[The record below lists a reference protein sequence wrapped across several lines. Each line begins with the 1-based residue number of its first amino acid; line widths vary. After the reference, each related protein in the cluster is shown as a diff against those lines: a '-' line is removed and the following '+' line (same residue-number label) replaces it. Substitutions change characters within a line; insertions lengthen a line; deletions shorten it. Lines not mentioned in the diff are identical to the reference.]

1 MSRRVAPPA
10 ALLAAVLCG
19 SIAMSRPASAQV
31 ALENIAV
38 HGYGGWSFGRT
49 TANDNANW
57 FLFGH
62 QRGDYSHVE
71 YALNVAIPVTDRL
84 TIDAQ
89 PFWHAG
95 HHANQTSSGI
105 DYVFAEW
112 KFSDFLR
119 LRAGSVK
126 QPFGIYTEV
135 FDVGTVRPFAALP
148 QGVYGAGGMIGKA
161 YSGLGFT
168 GSTFTGGGWGFG
180 YDIYGGGLETFEM
193 DVPLQVAR
201 EGADTSRALNLAQS
215 RALRD
220 VIGGRFILYTPI
232 DGLSLGVSGYTGTRP
247 LTIEQRRNTVG
258 AQAEFLNDRW
268 SVRGEWVQSTDS
280 KLQEASGAYGELA
293 LRLTAGWQV
302 AGLYSTQRTSLF
314 SANQAAL
321 DANIAR
327 APKLLDHD
335 EMGAGINYWFT
346 PNFVLKTSVHW
357 VEGNRYAFPDPV
369 RLRSIVANGRLT
381 DKTTTV
387 LVGSQLS
394 F

>member
-1 MSRRVAPPA
+1 MNGRVARRVA
-10 ALLAAVLCG
+10 LLALALSSSVALN
-19 SIAMSRPASAQV
+19 PAGAQV

-49 TANDNANW
+49 TLNDNANW
-57 FLFGH
+57 YLFGH

-71 YALNVAIPVTDRL
+71 YALNIAIPVTDRL

-112 KFSDFLR
+112 KFSDFAR

-161 YSGLGFT
+161 YSGIGLT
-168 GSTFTGGGWGFG
+168 GTAFSQAGWGFG
-180 YDIYGGGLETFEM
+180 YDLYGGGLETFEM

-201 EGADTSRALNLAQS
+201 EGADTSRALNVAQS

-220 VIGGRFILYTPI
+220 VIGGRFVLFTPV
-232 DGLSLGVSGYTGTRP
+232 DGLSVGVSAYTGTRP
-247 LTIEQRRNTVG
+247 LTVEQRRNTVG

-268 SVRGEWVQSTDS
+268 SVRGEVVQATDA
-280 KLQEASGAYGELA
+280 KLQETNGAYGEVA
-293 LRLTAGWQV
+293 VRVTSGWQL
-302 AGLYSTQRTSLF
+302 AGLYSTQHTSLF
-314 SANQAAL
+314 SASQAAL
-321 DANIAR
+321 DANVAR
-327 APKLLDHD
+327 APGLLEHT
-335 EMGAGINYWFT
+335 ETGAGINYWFT

-357 VEGNRYAFPDPV
+357 VEGNRYAYPDPV
-369 RLRSIVANGRLT
+369 RLRSIVANGRLA
-381 DKTTTV
+381 DRTTVV

>member
-1 MSRRVAPPA
+1 V
-10 ALLAAVLCG
+10 CG
-19 SIAMSRPASAQV
+19 SVALNPAGAQV
-31 ALENIAV
+31 ALENVAV

-49 TANDNANW
+49 TLNDNANW
-57 FLFGH
+57 YLFGH

-71 YALNVAIPVTDRL
+71 YALNIAIPVTDRL

-112 KFSDFLR
+112 KFSDFAR
-119 LRAGSVK
+119 LRAGAVK
-126 QPFGIYTEV
+126 HPFGIYTEV

-161 YSGLGFT
+161 YSGIGLT
-168 GSTFTGGGWGFG
+168 GTRFSQGGWGFG
-180 YDIYGGGLETFEM
+180 YDLYGGGLETFEM

-201 EGADTSRALNLAQS
+201 EGADTSRALNLAQA

-220 VIGGRFILYTPI
+220 VVGGRFVLFTAV
-232 DGLSLGVSGYTGTRP
+232 DGLSFGFSGYTGTRP
-247 LTIEQRRNTVG
+247 LTVEQRRNTIG
-258 AQAEFLNDRW
+258 AQAEFLNDVW
-268 SVRGEWVQSTDS
+268 SVRGEVVETTDP
-280 KLQEASGAYGELA
+280 KLQESNGAYGEVA
-293 LRLTAGWQV
+293 VRVTSGWQL

-321 DANIAR
+321 DANVSR
-327 APKLLDHD
+327 APRLLEH
-335 EMGAGINYWFT
+335 EEVGAGINYWFT

-357 VEGNRYAFPDPV
+357 VEGNRYAYPDPV
-369 RLRSIVANGRLT
+369 RLRSIVANGRLA
-381 DKTTTV
+381 DRTTVV

>member
-1 MSRRVAPPA
+1 MNTRVAYHA
-10 ALLAAVLCG
+10 AFLAAVLCG
-19 SIAMSRPASAQV
+19 SIVAARPASAQV

-57 FLFGH
+57 YLFGH

-112 KFSDFLR
+112 KFSDFAR

-126 QPFGIYTEV
+126 HPFGIYTEV

-148 QGVYGAGGMIGKA
+148 QGVYGASGMIGKA
-161 YSGLGFT
+161 YSGLGLT
-168 GSTFTGGGWGFG
+168 GTMFSRAGWGFG
-180 YDIYGGGLETFEM
+180 YDLYGGGLETFEM
-193 DVPLQVAR
+193 DVPLQIAR
-201 EGADTSRALNLAQS
+201 EGVDTSRALNVTTT
-215 RALRD
+215 RAFRD
-220 VIGGRFILYTPI
+220 VVGGRLVLYTPL
-232 DGLSLGVSGYTGTRP
+232 DGLTFGVSGYTGTRP

-258 AQAEFLNDRW
+258 AHAEFLNDVW
-268 SVRGEWVQSTDS
+268 SLRTEFAQATDS
-280 KLQEASGAYGELA
+280 KLQASTGGYGELA
-293 LRLTAGWQV
+293 LRVTQNWQL
-302 AGLYSTQRTSLF
+302 AGLYSTQRTSLYG
-314 SANQAAL
+314 ANQATV
-321 DANIAR
+321 DANVAR
-327 APKLLDHD
+327 APKLLEHE
-335 EMGAGINYWFT
+335 EMGGGLNYWFT

-357 VEGNRYAFPDPV
+357 VDGNRFAYPDPV
-369 RLRSIVANGRLT
+369 RLRSIVATGRLR

>member
-1 MSRRVAPPA
+1 MSRRVASHA
-10 ALLAAVLCG
+10 ALLAAVVCG
-19 SIAMSRPASAQV
+19 SMATSRPASAQV

-49 TANDNANW
+49 TKNDDTNW
-57 FLFGH
+57 YLFGH

-112 KFSDFLR
+112 KFSDFAR

-126 QPFGIYTEV
+126 HPFGIYTEV

-161 YSGLGFT
+161 YSGIGLT
-168 GSTFTGGGWGFG
+168 GTAFGNGGWGFG
-180 YDIYGGGLETFEM
+180 YDLYGGGLETFEM

-201 EGADTSRALNLAQS
+201 EGADTSRALNVNQT

-220 VIGGRFILYTPI
+220 VVGGRFVLFTPI
-232 DGLSLGVSGYTGTRP
+232 DGLSFGVSGYTGTRP
-247 LTIEQRRNTVG
+247 LTVEQRRNTVG
-258 AQAEFLNDRW
+258 AQGEFLNDRW
-268 SVRGEWVQSTDS
+268 SARGEWVQSTDA
-280 KLQEASGAYGELA
+280 KLQEATGAYGELA
-293 LRLTAGWQV
+293 VRLTSNWQV
-302 AGLYSTQRTSLF
+302 AGLYSTQKTSLF
-314 SANQAAL
+314 GPNQATL
-321 DANIAR
+321 DANVAR
-327 APKLLDHD
+327 APRLLEH
-335 EMGAGINYWFT
+335 EETGAGINYWFT

-357 VEGNRYAFPDPV
+357 VAGNRYAYPDPT
-369 RLRSIVANGRLT
+369 RLRSIVANGRLA
-381 DKTTTV
+381 DRTTTV